1 MVMRSQLQAIKDNM
15 PINIQTIINADN
27 IDNGTINESFT
38 AQTSVTV
45 THNFGAYPQ
54 VNVIDDANI
63 IIIPLSITHD
73 SVNAVTITFSI
84 ATSGIIIVT
93 AGNLAN
99 QGDAIANAT
108 NTTDIITQFNTLLN
122 FLRTRGDIAV

>member
-1 MVMRSQLQAIKDNM
+1 M
-15 PINIQTIINADN
+15 PINIQTIINSDN

-38 AQTSVTV
+38 AQTSITV
-45 THNFGAYPQ
+45 NHNFGAYPQ
-54 VNVIDDANI
+54 VNVIDDENI

-73 SVNAVTITFSI
+73 SVNAVTVTFSDP
-84 ATSGIIIVT
+84 TSGIVVVT

-99 QGDAIANAT
+99 QGNAIANAT